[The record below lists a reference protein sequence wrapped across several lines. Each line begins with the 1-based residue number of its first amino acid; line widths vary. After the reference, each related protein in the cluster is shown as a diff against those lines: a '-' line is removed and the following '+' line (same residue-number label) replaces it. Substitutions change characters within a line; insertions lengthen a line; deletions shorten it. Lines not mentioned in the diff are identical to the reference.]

1 MEEPF
6 NSKRLRVNHCED
18 EEDKLL
24 CRKDVSMNTVQTYDV
39 LVIGSGIAGLS
50 AAIEAASQGARVCV
64 IEQLPKAGGNT
75 LISDG
80 GIAVPSHP
88 LQKKEHIDDS
98 PELLIEDM
106 LKAGKHKNDP
116 ALVKKVAS
124 EAYEAFRWTEA
135 MGVVYQDR
143 LDFFG
148 GHSVPRCL
156 TTQNKKGKDF
166 INVMTKKALS
176 LGVRFH
182 YRTTIESFRFSD
194 KVLKAVIAH
203 DHKGMVHQFSAFKS
217 VVVAS
222 GGFGS
227 NQTLIHQ
234 LKPHYKDLMS
244 TNLPSAQG
252 TVLTLLE
259 ASGAKLIDMDAIQCG
274 PWGSPLE
281 KGFGLGPLFAD
292 YIALPYGVLLDPIHA
307 KRFINERVDRQTVSE
322 AMLRYPY
329 ALALTDAKMVLER
342 GWSLEA
348 LITKQIVTKHE
359 NLEALAKAYNLKSE
373 ALQTTIHEYNHAIE
387 KHEKDPFGKDL
398 KVVSPLKTAP
408 FYVMKTVPKI
418 HHTMGGLAIDTNARV
433 LGVDNTPYINLFA
446 AGECTGGVHGH
457 SRLGSMALVD
467 GLVMGRT
474 AGREATKR

>member
-1 MEEPF
+1 
-6 NSKRLRVNHCED
+6 
-18 EEDKLL
+18 
-24 CRKDVSMNTVQTYDV
+24 MNMIQTYDV

-50 AAIEAASQGARVCV
+50 AAIEAASHGARVCV

-80 GIAVPSHP
+80 GIAVPGHP
-88 LQKKEHIDDS
+88 LQKQQHIDDS
-98 PELLIEDM
+98 PALLIEDM
-106 LKAGKHKNDP
+106 LQAGKHKNHP

-124 EAYEAFRWTEA
+124 EAYDVFRWTEA
-135 MGVVYQDR
+135 MGVVYQNR

-156 TTQNKKGKDF
+156 TTENKKGKDF
-166 INVMTKKALS
+166 ITVMTKKALS
-176 LGVRFH
+176 LGVAFH
-182 YRTTIESFRFSD
+182 YRTTVKAFRFKD
-194 KVLKAVIAH
+194 KVLKEVFAH
-203 DHKGMVHQFSAFKS
+203 NQEGKSHQFSAFKS

-252 TVLTLLE
+252 TLLTLLE

-292 YIALPYGVLLDPIHA
+292 YIALPYGILLDPIHA
-307 KRFINERVDRQTVSE
+307 KRFINERADRQTVSE
-322 AMLRYPY
+322 AMLQFPY
-329 ALALTDAKMVLER
+329 TLAITDAKMVLEQ
-342 GWSLEA
+342 GWSIDA
-348 LITKQIVTKHE
+348 LLKKKIVTKHDS
-359 NLEALAKAYNLKSE
+359 LDALAKAYDLKSE
-373 ALQTTIHEYNHAIE
+373 ALKTTIHENNHAIE
-387 KHEKDPFGKDL
+387 KDEEDPFGKDL
-398 KVVSPLKTAP
+398 TVVSPLKTTP

-418 HHTMGGLAIDTNARV
+418 HHTMGGLAIDTHARV
-433 LGVDNTPYINLFA
+433 MNVDDTPFINLFA

>member
-1 MEEPF
+1 M
-6 NSKRLRVNHCED
+6 K
-18 EEDKLL
+18 
-24 CRKDVSMNTVQTYDV
+24 TYQTYDV

-50 AAIEAASQGARVCV
+50 AAIEAASHGARVCV

-80 GIAVPSHP
+80 GVAVPGHP
-88 LQKKEHIDDS
+88 LQKQQHINDS
-98 PELLIEDM
+98 PELLMEDM

-124 EAYEAFRWTEA
+124 EAYDVFRWTEA

-166 INVMTKKALS
+166 ITVMTQKALS
-176 LGVRFH
+176 LGVSFH
-182 YRTTIESFRFSD
+182 YRTTVDAFRFKD
-194 KVLKAVIAH
+194 NVLKDVFAH
-203 DHKGMVHQFSAFKS
+203 DHENTPHQFSGFNS
-217 VVVAS
+217 VIVAS

-227 NQTLIHQ
+227 NQSLIHQ

-252 TVLTLLE
+252 TLLTLLE

-274 PWGSPLE
+274 PWGSPFE

-292 YIALPYGVLLDPIHA
+292 YIALPYGVLLDPIDA
-307 KRFINERVDRQTVSE
+307 KRFINERADRQTVSE

-329 ALALTDAKMVLER
+329 ALALTDAKMVLES
-342 GWSLEA
+342 GWSLDA
-348 LITKQIVTKHE
+348 LIKKRMVTKHE
-359 NLEALAKAYNLKSE
+359 SLQTLAKTYELKPD
-373 ALQTTIHEYNHAIE
+373 ALKKTIHDYNQAIE
-387 KHEKDPFGKDL
+387 KHQKDPFDKDL
-398 KVVSPLKTAP
+398 SVVSPIKTPP

-433 LGVDNTPYINLFA
+433 ISVDDTPFSNLFA

-467 GLVMGRT
+467 GLVMGRS
-474 AGREATKR
+474 AGKEGATMNFQ